1 MRRRIMRRPSRAA
14 SVPAFGAVRISRS
27 PSAEIAP
34 AAARSPYFFAR
45 RYHSRGRRVEK
56 HSATIVQRRHAS
68 GHAAGSPPQPAPI
81 RPRLYATRAAPKRP
95 TAFGARR
102 RKD

>member
-34 AAARSPYFFAR
+34 AAARSTHFFAR

-56 HSATIVQRRHAS
+56 HSVTIVQRRHAMLPVPRRNL
-68 GHAAGSPPQPAPI
+68 PPFDRACN
-81 RPRLYATRAAPKRP
+81 ATHAAPKRP